1 MRRKKNGLDGLRV
14 IVYGVGAMGS
24 NMVRLLQ
31 GKKGCRIVGAIDWD
45 EKKIGRDL
53 GEVAGL
59 DKKLGVKVAYPP
71 DEVLGRVEADVA
83 LHATTAFLDEAA
95 GQIRRVLEHGIDVVT
110 ICQELFFPL
119 PKNALRAK
127 GIQTKAIQT
136 GTRVTAVGI
145 NPGFIM
151 DILPILGST
160 PCWSVDSVSVRR
172 NVDFSP
178 YGPSEM
184 QHIGANLTERE
195 FREGVRQGTIGH
207 IGLLE
212 TAAMVAHCLG
222 LAVDELRQSK
232 EPLLTAKKRQTPFVS
247 IAPGRVYGFKQNVAG
262 LAKGRKILDFQM
274 VGLVAPDMEEDGIEL
289 GDYARI
295 NGVPNVDIVVKEE
308 ISQKGGL
315 GTAAVAVNTIP
326 RLLAAPPG
334 YHRMDTL
341 ALPHIWRGSAAV
353 RPAAKI
359 VYQASE

>member
-1 MRRKKNGLDGLRV
+1 MDGLKV

-24 NMVRLLQ
+24 NMVRMLQ
-31 GKKGCRIVGAIDWD
+31 GIKGCRIVGAIDWD
-45 EKKIGRDL
+45 QKKIGRDL
-53 GEVAGL
+53 GELAGL
-59 DKKLGVKVAYPP
+59 NKKLGVRVAYPP
-71 DEVLGRVEADVA
+71 DKVLGRAKADVA

-95 GQIRRVLEHGIDVVT
+95 GQICRILEQGINVVT

-127 GIQTKAIQT
+127 RIQAKALQT

-151 DILPILGST
+151 DILPILCST
-160 PCWSVDSVSVRR
+160 PCWRIDSVSVRR

-178 YGPSEM
+178 YGPDEM
-184 QHIGANLTERE
+184 RHIGANLTERE

-222 LAVDELRQSK
+222 LAVDELKQSK
-232 EPLLTAKKRQTPFVS
+232 EPLFTAKKRQSPFIS
-247 IAPGRVYGFKQNVAG
+247 IAPGRVCGFRQNVVG
-262 LAKGRKILDFQM
+262 LAKGKKILDFQM
-274 VGLVAPDMEEDGIEL
+274 VGLVSPDSEEDGIEL

-341 ALPHIWRGSAAV
+341 ALPHIWRGSSGVKPAV
-353 RPAAKI
+353 KI
-359 VYQASE
+359 VYEASEWGKR